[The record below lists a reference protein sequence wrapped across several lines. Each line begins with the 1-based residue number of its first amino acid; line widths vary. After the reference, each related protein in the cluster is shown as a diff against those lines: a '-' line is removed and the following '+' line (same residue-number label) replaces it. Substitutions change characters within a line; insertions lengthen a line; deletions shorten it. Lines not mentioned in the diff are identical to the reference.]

1 MVCHHLMYKII
12 EVYIL
17 MKHALSGSTS
27 GLVVKS
33 DVAIVGPRVRF
44 SAGALFCLLLVRHQ
58 YIEYGTHIFDLHF
71 IFIIALL
78 IE

>member
-1 MVCHHLMYKII
+1 MLYKLTMYCQICDT
-12 EVYIL
+12 V
-17 MKHALSGSTS
+17 ASSTS